1 MPDQQDGR
9 AGCQLA
15 RSRQIAEMLRN
26 AFDRTTIWIKI
37 WNRFGRTFALHSSA
51 NGRRIGVRGVGR
63 DNVRTV
69 PDAGHLELAQLVHE
83 PIGKGQRAWKPLGLE
98 IRFSV

>member
-9 AGCQLA
+9 AGCQLT

-37 WNRFGRTFALHSSA
+37 RNRFGRTFAWRSSA
-51 NGRRIGVRGVGR
+51 NGRRIGVRGLGR

-69 PDAGHLELAQLVHE
+69 PDAGHLDLAQLVHE
-83 PIGKGQRAWKPLGLE
+83 PIGKGERAWEPFDLE
-98 IRFSV
+98 IRC